1 MRFPNLF
8 TPGNIGEC
16 HLKNRIIMPL
26 FPTKYATDSRVI
38 FAINAVPEDSLVD
51 DLKGRVK
58 QVMDVGD
65 AELPGNLGAA
75 PEAVP
80 PQH

>member
-8 TPGNIGEC
+8 KPGNIGEC

-26 FPTKYATDSRVI
+26 FPTKYATDSRVNPKMLE
-38 FAINAVPEDSLVD
+38 FYRATWVWSS
-51 DLKGRVK
+51 
-58 QVMDVGD
+58 
-65 AELPGNLGAA
+65 
-75 PEAVP
+75 EAVP